1 MELRRVLAEKEDIR
15 YQTKKHWAVFF
26 KAAIYC
32 ALALVVLAKAEAV
45 YSAAVLMLPP
55 SILKNLSDEDF
66 KSLPLAVQKVRG
78 LETRKAVPQ
87 EEARKSPQTADDQRF
102 LSSLAVS
109 ALHWT
114 VRILLFSATI
124 VLGLLG
130 AARLLSF
137 FSNKVIITPKR
148 VVQQDVLSG
157 SISSLSLGSIESVC
171 AYTGLLGSLLGYG
184 KVILVTSSGQ
194 KVKLANLRRPH
205 EFERELFAAK

>member
-15 YQTKKHWAVFF
+15 YQTKKHWAVFL
-26 KAAIYC
+26 KAALYFS
-32 ALALVVLAKAEAV
+32 LAVLVLAKAEAA
-45 YSAAVLMLPP
+45 YSKAVLLLPP
-55 SILKNLSDEDF
+55 SVLKNLSDEDF
-66 KSLPLAVQKVRG
+66 KSLPLEVK
-78 LETRKAVPQ
+78 
-87 EEARKSPQTADDQRF
+87 EARKSVRVNASAEDPKKNTPADDQRF
-102 LSSLAVS
+102 LSSIVIS

-114 VRILLFSATI
+114 VRILLFSATL

-148 VVQQDVLSG
+148 MVQQDVLSG
-157 SISSLSLGSIESVC
+157 SISSISLGSIESVC

-184 KVILVTSSGQ
+184 KVILITGSGQ
-194 KVKLANLRRPH
+194 KVKIANLRRPH